1 MPPNYRSEPFAEWDN
16 MKMFKDLNNS
26 KDMVFDVKKQLND
39 VVDLTLWQRAEE
51 MNGMSCGFRQP
62 KAGFCW

>member
-16 MKMFKDLNNS
+16 MKMLKDLNNS

-39 VVDLTLWQRAEE
+39 VVDLTLWQRAQG
-51 MNGMSCGFRQP
+51 MSGMSCGFRQP
-62 KAGFCW
+62 KAGFRR